1 MKIYFIAGILWE
13 LLRFSALLYYSR
25 IQGNDSIVLWIASQ
39 QLVIFYFYIFLCY
52 NKDKYCQYMKG
63 IIAGKILGIVSG
75 IIYFTEILLKSF
87 FKPSIFFILNVLFID
102 IIITILMFFIARKY
116 FGTRE

>member
-1 MKIYFIAGILWE
+1 MKIYFIAGMLWE
-13 LLRFSALLYYSR
+13 LLRFFALFFFSR
-25 IQGNDSIVLWIASQ
+25 IQGNNNIILWVASQ
-39 QLVIFYFYIFLCY
+39 QLVLFYFYIFLCY
-52 NKDKYCQYMKG
+52 NKDKYCQYIKG

-75 IIYFTEILLKSF
+75 IIYFIEIIVKSF
-87 FKPSIFFILNVLFID
+87 FKPSIFFTLNVLFID